1 MAQGQTDSLNFQLK
15 YRDAIKTALADK
27 AVVKMLKVKTYFA
40 GVQMSNDN
48 LIMLYLTALDSKGF
62 DCLTK
67 RLWNIVVNKG
77 KKYRV
82 NALTNQQIVAKLSW
96 EDINKVYEELSGIRN
111 DEATQIHTLN
121 YTLSI
126 GSGVALFDY

>member
-15 YRDAIKTALADK
+15 YRDAIKTALVDK

-96 EDINKVYEELSGIRN
+96 ENINKVYEELSGIRN
-111 DEATQIHTLN
+111 DEGDPNT
-121 YTLSI
+121 
-126 GSGVALFDY
+126 